1 MNLRTFLP
9 PARRDT
15 AAPPAV
21 GEPAPDLPDVA
32 RADEGPL
39 LIAFVRHTGCP
50 FAEST
55 LRDMRER
62 AREESD
68 VRWIAVSHSPREATE
83 AWCEAVGGSGDVE
96 VVVDE
101 DRSSYARWGLG
112 RTDLR
117 HFMGLRSLRA
127 VASLARE
134 RGIRNRH
141 PHGSRWQRSGTFA
154 VGTGGE
160 IAWRHLPEH
169 AGDTPDLGDG
179 LAAARRPA

>member
-1 MNLRTFLP
+1 VDPRTFLP
-9 PARRDT
+9 PARLPIAD
-15 AAPPAV
+15 PPEV
-21 GEPAPDLPDVA
+21 GEQAPDLPDEA
-32 RADEGPL
+32 AAGEGPL

-62 AREESD
+62 ARANPN
-68 VRWIAVSHSPREATE
+68 VRWIAVSHSPPDATA
-83 AWCEAVGGSGDVE
+83 AWCEAVGGSGPVE

-101 DRSSYARWGLG
+101 GRRLYARWGLG

-127 VASLARE
+127 AVSLARQ

-141 PHGSRWQRSGTFA
+141 PHGSRWQRSGTFVVA
-154 VGTGGE
+154 DDGRV
-160 IAWRHLPEH
+160 AWRHLPEH
-169 AGDTPDLGDG
+169 AGDTPDLADA
-179 LAAARRPA
+179 LAAASGRA